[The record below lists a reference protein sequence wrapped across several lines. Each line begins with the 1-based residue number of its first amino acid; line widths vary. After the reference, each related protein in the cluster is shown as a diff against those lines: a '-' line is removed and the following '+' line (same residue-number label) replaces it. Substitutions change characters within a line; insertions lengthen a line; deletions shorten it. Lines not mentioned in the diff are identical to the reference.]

1 MHCIRTTGRWWAINE
16 SVWTLIFKW
25 KIKFPPSYIWEAES
39 TLLKINKTFY
49 WANKE
54 LKVNCFAYAFKTI
67 ESMYCQ
73 YLEALLCYQKTKVRS
88 VENWIFNQAT
98 DSKFD
103 PRDIQAFQA
112 LQTMLLFPSNQNYKV
127 NDWILFF
134 MMSFIFVFPGCL
146 HD

>member
-1 MHCIRTTGRWWAINE
+1 MNLYGLLFSKERLNFHPHIYE
-16 SVWTLIFKW
+16 S
-25 KIKFPPSYIWEAES
+25 ES

-88 VENWIFNQAT
+88 VEN
-98 DSKFD
+98 
-103 PRDIQAFQA
+103 
-112 LQTMLLFPSNQNYKV
+112 
-127 NDWILFF
+127 
-134 MMSFIFVFPGCL
+134 
-146 HD
+146 

>member
-1 MHCIRTTGRWWAINE
+1 MNLYGLLFSKERLNFHPHIYE
-16 SVWTLIFKW
+16 S
-25 KIKFPPSYIWEAES
+25 ES

-73 YLEALLCYQKTKVRS
+73 YLEALLCYQKTNVRS

-103 PRDIQAFQA
+103 LRFKLCKLCCCFQA
-112 LQTMLLFPSNQNYKV
+112 TIITKLMMGFCFSWCLSFLYFLDFCIITVKPSEAYP
-127 NDWILFF
+127 WR
-134 MMSFIFVFPGCL
+134 
-146 HD
+146 